1 MSSAGKGRRHTSDR
15 RHMDGDRESGG
26 QSRKSYSF
34 RNKDQHA
41 GSWSEPGQ
49 DRRSVIL
56 AYGEF
61 KYMQCVVAVE
71 KGDGKQGAVSVH
83 QWTESNVRHQFV
95 GTIISLWFL

>member
-26 QSRKSYSF
+26 QSRKSYGF

-71 KGDGKQGAVSVH
+71 KGRWKTGCSECAPVD
-83 QWTESNVRHQFV
+83 
-95 GTIISLWFL
+95 